1 MCSEVFISQGFLGR
15 LHPTSILP
23 FEEVMYFLLLKIF
36 LCLESNIS
44 IFRIEDISIF
54 RIENISQGFLGRVH
68 PTSILPFVEAV
79 YFFIE
84 NIFMFKMEN
93 ISIFRIENIS
103 QGFLRSVHPTV
114 ALSDTQ
120 IDSIQ
125 CLFIYR

>member
-23 FEEVMYFLLLKIF
+23 FDEVMYFLLLKIF

-68 PTSILPFVEAV
+68 PTSILPFVEAMYFLQLKSRNV
-79 YFFIE
+79 YCGAERVTFCNKIRL
-84 NIFMFKMEN
+84 NLCLSRPRPDN
-93 ISIFRIENIS
+93 SHSILSHKLFRK
-103 QGFLRSVHPTV
+103 
-114 ALSDTQ
+114 
-120 IDSIQ
+120 
-125 CLFIYR
+125 